1 MMEEKKL
8 IPAPIDNKNIM
19 EDFTDDFH
27 EGDFVEHV
35 ENRVHR
41 QAFWKCG
48 ALCVISYE
56 FGNNWFDI
64 QFVSST
70 EQQEWA
76 AAGELAVVMLALREN
91 YVIKEGPGG
100 VYLIYF
106 RPEDCE

>member
-1 MMEEKKL
+1 MGEKKL
-8 IPAPIDNKNIM
+8 WPMPIDNKHIL

-27 EGDFVEHV
+27 GGEFVETV

-56 FGNNWFDI
+56 FGNNWFDL
-64 QFVSST
+64 QFVQAT
-70 EQQEWA
+70 EQQAKA
-76 AAGELAVVMLALREN
+76 AAKEMEEVMLAYREN

-100 VYLIYF
+100 VYLIF
-106 RPEDCE
+106 KEEE

>member
-1 MMEEKKL
+1 M
-8 IPAPIDNKNIM
+8 PIDNKHFL

-27 EGDFVEHV
+27 YGEFVETV

-56 FGNNWFDI
+56 FGNNWFDL
-64 QFVSST
+64 QFVQAT
-70 EQQEWA
+70 EQQANA
-76 AAGELAVVMLALREN
+76 AAKEMAEVMLAYREN

-100 VYLIYF
+100 VYLIF
-106 RPEDCE
+106 KEEE

>member
-1 MMEEKKL
+1 MEEKKL
-8 IPAPIDNKNIM
+8 WPMPIDNKHFL

-27 EGDFVEHV
+27 YGEFVETV

-56 FGNNWFDI
+56 FGNNWFDL
-64 QFVSST
+64 QFVQAT
-70 EQQEWA
+70 EQQANA
-76 AAGELAVVMLALREN
+76 AAKEMAEVMLAYREN

-100 VYLIYF
+100 VYLIF
-106 RPEDCE
+106 KEEE

>member
-1 MMEEKKL
+1 MKETKL
-8 IPAPIDNKNIM
+8 WPMPIDNKHIL

-27 EGDFVEHV
+27 GGEFVETV

-56 FGNNWFDI
+56 FGNNWFDL
-64 QFVSST
+64 QFVQAT
-70 EQQEWA
+70 EQQAKA
-76 AAGELAVVMLALREN
+76 AAREMAEVMLSYREN

-100 VYLIYF
+100 VYLIF
-106 RPEDCE
+106 KEEE

>member
-1 MMEEKKL
+1 MKEKKL
-8 IPAPIDNKNIM
+8 WAMPIDNKHIL

-27 EGDFVEHV
+27 GGEFVETV

-56 FGNNWFDI
+56 FGNNWFDLQII
-64 QFVSST
+64 QGT
-70 EQQEWA
+70 EQQVKSA
-76 AAGELAVVMLALREN
+76 AREMAEVMLPYREN

-100 VYLIYF
+100 VYLIF
-106 RPEDCE
+106 KEEE

>member
-1 MMEEKKL
+1 MEEKKL
-8 IPAPIDNKNIM
+8 WSMPIDNKHFL

-27 EGDFVEHV
+27 GGEFVETV

-56 FGNNWFDI
+56 FGNNWFDL
-64 QFVSST
+64 QFVQAT
-70 EQQEWA
+70 EQQAMEA
-76 AAGELAVVMLALREN
+76 AREMAEVMLAYREN

-100 VYLIYF
+100 VYLIF
-106 RPEDCE
+106 KEEE

>member
-1 MMEEKKL
+1 MEEKKL

-64 QFVSST
+64 QFVLST
-70 EQQEWA
+70 ERQAKA

>member
-1 MMEEKKL
+1 MEEKKL
-8 IPAPIDNKNIM
+8 IAAPIDNKNIL

-27 EGDFVEHV
+27 EGEFVETV

-56 FGNNWFDI
+56 FGNSWFDL
-64 QFVSST
+64 QFVQAT
-70 EQQEWA
+70 EQQAKA
-76 AAGELAVVMLALREN
+76 AAGEIAEVMSAYREN

-106 RPEDCE
+106 KPEDCE

>member
-1 MMEEKKL
+1 MKEKKL
-8 IPAPIDNKNIM
+8 WAMPTDNKHIL

-27 EGDFVEHV
+27 GGEFVETV

-56 FGNNWFDI
+56 FGNNWFDLQII
-64 QFVSST
+64 QGT
-70 EQQEWA
+70 EQQVKSA
-76 AAGELAVVMLALREN
+76 AREMAEVMLPYREN

-100 VYLIYF
+100 VYLIF
-106 RPEDCE
+106 KEEE

>member
-1 MMEEKKL
+1 MEEKKL
-8 IPAPIDNKNIM
+8 WPMPIDNKHIL

-27 EGDFVEHV
+27 GGEFVETV

-56 FGNNWFDI
+56 FGNNWFDL
-64 QFVSST
+64 QFVQAT
-70 EQQEWA
+70 EQQAKA
-76 AAGELAVVMLALREN
+76 AAKEMAEVMLAYREN

-100 VYLIYF
+100 VYLIF
-106 RPEDCE
+106 KEEE

>member
-1 MMEEKKL
+1 MKERKL
-8 IPAPIDNKNIM
+8 WPMPIDNKHFI

-27 EGDFVEHV
+27 GGEFVETV

-56 FGNNWFDI
+56 FEKNCFDL
-64 QFVSST
+64 QFVQAT
-70 EQQEWA
+70 EQQAKA
-76 AAGELAVVMLALREN
+76 AAKEMAEVMLAYREN

-100 VYLIYF
+100 VYLIF
-106 RPEDCE
+106 KEEE

>member
-1 MMEEKKL
+1 MKEKIL
-8 IPAPIDNKNIM
+8 WPMPIDNKHFL

-27 EGDFVEHV
+27 GGEFVETV

-56 FGNNWFDI
+56 FGNNWFDL
-64 QFVSST
+64 QFVQAT
-70 EQQEWA
+70 EQQAKA
-76 AAGELAVVMLALREN
+76 AAKEMAEVMIAYREN

-100 VYLIYF
+100 VYIIF
-106 RPEDCE
+106 KEEE